1 MKIAPVVSIVG
12 RHSNSGKTTL
22 LEKLLHEAKKRGWRV
37 AVVKHDAH
45 EFEMDKPG
53 KDTWRF
59 AQAGADV
66 VAISSPHKTAILE
79 ARQRERTLDEVLER
93 LPEVD
98 LIFTEGYK
106 HGNKP
111 KIEVFRSAVHQEL
124 FSKPEALIAIV
135 SDVRFEVGVPC
146 FELDDAEGICNFLAE
161 KYQIHSEL
169 DPNS

>member
-1 MKIAPVVSIVG
+1 MNSIQPPVVSIVA

-22 LEKLLHEAKKRGWRV
+22 LEKLVCEAKKRGWRV

-45 EFEMDKPG
+45 DFDMDKPG
-53 KDTWRF
+53 KDSWRF

-79 ARQRERTLDEVLER
+79 TRELEQSLDEVLER

-111 KIEVFRSAVHQEL
+111 KIEVFRSEVHKEL
-124 FSKPEALIAIV
+124 FYKPEELIAIA
-135 SDVRFEVGVPC
+135 SDVSFEVGIPC
-146 FELDDAEGICNFLAE
+146 FDLDDAVGICDFLAE
-161 KYQIHSEL
+161 KYQL
-169 DPNS
+169 P